1 MDKQISIA
9 FQNFWHIGTGIG
21 QGSLV
26 DATLA
31 KDSNGLPYVPGRQLK
46 GLLREAVKTLQLSGQ
61 FDTELDPELN
71 IETLLFGS
79 RSQAEDTTEGKLA
92 RFETHAGMVQ
102 IGNGELAPEDQEA
115 LVNQPQLK
123 TALYP
128 RLYQTAIN
136 LETGT
141 AERTSLR
148 GQEVCLPLTLYAP
161 ISWNNRAQN
170 PDIRKLQDQLA
181 SHEVCNFVLELA
193 CQMLPAIG
201 ANRTRGLGEVVV
213 TLLDKEKK

>member
-1 MDKQISIA
+1 M
-9 FQNFWHIGTGIG
+9 
-21 QGSLV
+21 V
-26 DATLA
+26 
-31 KDSNGLPYVPGRQLK
+31 
-46 GLLREAVKTLQLSGQ
+46 
-61 FDTELDPELN
+61 
-71 IETLLFGS
+71 
-79 RSQAEDTTEGKLA
+79 AEDTTEGKLA

-136 LETGT
+136 HETGT

-181 SHEVCNFVLELA
+181 SHEVCNHKVCNFVLELA